1 MQALHQRRVLGLRV
15 TDDDII
21 RSQQEAV
28 GDFALGRKAL
38 AGTGRTQNQ
47 AIGVL
52 QQLAVHHDEVIG
64 QGVDA
69 VVQRLFAV
77 LKKLLGGER
86 YEDGGGAG
94 SQPALNFHL
103 VQPQRQRGHQ
113 AFLLLE
119 VQPGQLA
126 VVLLCDGTGLEDVVA
141 QLAGIV
147 GGVQHQERHQEHPL
161 VAALQVL

>member
-1 MQALHQRRVLGLRV
+1 MAISRLAEKLLPEPGVPRIRPLG
-15 TDDDII
+15 
-21 RSQQEAV
+21 
-28 GDFALGRKAL
+28 FF
-38 AGTGRTQNQ
+38 
-47 AIGVL
+47 